1 MSKSEHSKDISKIF
15 GSIKIYKD
23 AKQDWVQI
31 VPPELGDI
39 KFSVQSNDHNGWLKC
54 DGRAVS
60 RITYADL
67 FATIGISFGAGNG
80 TTTFNLPDARGR
92 VIGAIGTGSGLTARS
107 LGHKEG
113 TETHTLTID
122 EMPSH
127 NHDVTD
133 PGHTH
138 SYTNTPN
145 DQQVSALLGE
155 QAADQADFSQTTG
168 SSTTGITIQNTGGG
182 GAHNNMQP
190 TLFAANVFIFGV
202 HQI

>member
-15 GSIKIYKD
+15 GSVKIYKD

-127 NHDVTD
+127 NHNVTD

-145 DQQVSALLGE
+145 DQQVSALPGE

>member
-15 GSIKIYKD
+15 GSIKLYKD
-23 AKQDWVQI
+23 TKQDWVRV

-39 KFSVQSNDHNGWLKC
+39 KFSVQQNDHNGWLKC

-67 FATIGISFGAGNG
+67 FASIGISFGAGNG

-92 VIGAIGTGSGLTARS
+92 VIGAIGTGAGLTARS
-107 LGHKEG
+107 LGASVG
-113 TETHTLTID
+113 AETHTLTVGEI
-122 EMPSH
+122 PA
-127 NHDVTD
+127 
-133 PGHTH
+133 HTH
-138 SYTNTPN
+138 SVTNAAYQSGNNTLTTSDSSP
-145 DQQVSALLGE
+145 GE
-155 QAADQADFSQTTG
+155 LDLVNTTTITSG
-168 SSTTGITIQNTGGG
+168 STGGG